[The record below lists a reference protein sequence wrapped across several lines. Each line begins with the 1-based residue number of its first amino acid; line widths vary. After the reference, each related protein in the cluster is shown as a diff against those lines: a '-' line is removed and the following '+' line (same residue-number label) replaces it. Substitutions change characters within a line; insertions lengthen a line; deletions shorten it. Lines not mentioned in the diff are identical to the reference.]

1 MMEKQVLVIFPH
13 PDDEAFGT
21 AGLMTKFV
29 KEGVPVTYACA
40 TLGEMGRNMGNP
52 FFATRE
58 TLPEVRRKEL
68 KDACKA
74 MGVDDLRMLGFR
86 DKTLEFEDPELLVST
101 FSQLVDE
108 LQPSLIITFYPG
120 YGIHPDHD
128 ACGAAVIETVKRM
141 PAAQRPTVYAV
152 PITPDRETV
161 LGKPDKVYD
170 VTDVL
175 ETKINTIK
183 AHRSQTEAMVAR
195 LDDGSLDPNSDI
207 MRYIRQESFWIYPF
221 GE

>member
-1 MMEKQVLVIFPH
+1 MEKQVLVIFPH

-21 AGLMTKFV
+21 AGLITKFV
-29 KEGVPVTYACA
+29 NEGVPVTYACA

-58 TLPEVRRKEL
+58 TLPEVRKKEL
-68 KDACKA
+68 KNACKA

-86 DKTLEFEDPELLVST
+86 DKTLEFEDPELLIST
-101 FSQLVDE
+101 ISELVDE

-141 PAAQRPTVYAV
+141 PAAKRPTVYAV

-195 LDDGSLDPNSDI
+195 LDDGTLDPDSDI

>member
-1 MMEKQVLVIFPH
+1 MMEKQVLVVFPH

-21 AGLMTKFV
+21 AGLITKFV
-29 KEGVPVTYACA
+29 NDGVPVTYACA

-58 TLPEVRRKEL
+58 TLPEVRKKEL
-68 KDACKA
+68 QDACNA
-74 MGVDDLRMLGFR
+74 MGVKDLRMLGFR

-101 FSQLVDE
+101 IAKLVDE
-108 LQPSLIITFYPG
+108 LKPSLVITFYPE

-128 ACGAAVIETVKRM
+128 ACSAAVIETLKRM
-141 PAAQRPTVYAV
+141 PKEDRPTVYAL
-152 PITPDRETV
+152 PITPDREAV
-161 LGKPDKVYD
+161 LGKPDKVFD

-175 ETKINTIK
+175 ETKIKTIE

-195 LDDGSLDPNSDI
+195 LEDGSMDPNSEMMSFI
-207 MRYIRQESFWIYPF
+207 KQESFWIYPF
-221 GE
+221 DE

>member
-1 MMEKQVLVIFPH
+1 MEKQVLVVFPH

-29 KEGVPVTYACA
+29 NDGVPVTYACA

-58 TLPEVRRKEL
+58 TLPEVRKKEL
-68 KDACKA
+68 KDACQA
-74 MGVDDLRMLGFR
+74 MGVNDLRMLGFR

-101 FSQLVDE
+101 INKLVDE
-108 LQPSLIITFYPG
+108 LNPSLVITFYPG

-128 ACGAAVIETVKRM
+128 ACGAAVVEAIKRL
-141 PAAQRPTVYAV
+141 PADDRPTLYTL
-152 PITPDRETV
+152 PITPDREAV
-161 LGKPDKVYD
+161 LGKPDKVFD

-175 ETKINTIK
+175 DTKIKTIE

-195 LDDGSLDPNSDI
+195 LEDGSLDPNSDI
-207 MRYIRQESFWIYPF
+207 MTFIKQESFWIYPF
-221 GE
+221 DE

>member
-1 MMEKQVLVIFPH
+1 MEKQVLVVFPH

-21 AGLMTKFV
+21 AGLITKFV
-29 KEGVPVTYACA
+29 NEGVPVTYACA

-58 TLPEVRRKEL
+58 TLPEVRKKEL
-68 KDACKA
+68 QDACNA
-74 MGVDDLRMLGFR
+74 MGVKDLRMLGFR

-101 FSQLVDE
+101 IGELVDE
-108 LQPSLIITFYPG
+108 LNPSLIITFYPE

-128 ACGAAVIETVKRM
+128 ACSAAVIETLKRI
-141 PAAQRPTVYAV
+141 PKEKRPTVYAL
-152 PITPDRETV
+152 PITPDREVV
-161 LGKPDKVYD
+161 LGKPDKVFD

-175 ETKINTIK
+175 ETKIKTIE

-195 LDDGSLDPNSDI
+195 LEDGSMDPNSEMMSFI
-207 MRYIRQESFWIYPF
+207 KQESFWIYPF
-221 GE
+221 DE

>member
-1 MMEKQVLVIFPH
+1 MEKQVLVIFPH

-21 AGLMTKFV
+21 AGLITKFV
-29 KEGVPVTYACA
+29 NEGVPVTYACA

-58 TLPEVRRKEL
+58 TLPEVRKKEL
-68 KDACKA
+68 KNACKA

-86 DKTLEFEDPELLVST
+86 DKTLEFEDPELLIST
-101 FSQLVDE
+101 ISELVDE

-141 PAAQRPTVYAV
+141 PAAKRPTVYAV

-195 LDDGSLDPNSDI
+195 LDDGSLDPDSDI

>member
-1 MMEKQVLVIFPH
+1 MEKQVLVIFPH

-21 AGLMTKFV
+21 AGLITKFV
-29 KEGVPVTYACA
+29 NEGVPVTYACA

-58 TLPEVRRKEL
+58 TLPEVRKKEL
-68 KDACKA
+68 KNACKA

-86 DKTLEFEDPELLVST
+86 DKTLEFEDPELLIST
-101 FSQLVDE
+101 ISELVDE
-108 LQPSLIITFYPG
+108 LHPSLIITFYPG

-141 PAAQRPTVYAV
+141 PAAKRPTVYAV

-195 LDDGSLDPNSDI
+195 LDDGTLDPDSDI